1 MLLSLGLSCLL
12 LNVFVVFGTELTFEL
27 PDNDKQCFYEELE
40 KDVKFDIDF
49 QVISGGNYDVDCF
62 VTDPQQNVLYN
73 EKKKQYD
80 SFSHTTGMKGVYKVC
95 FSNEFSTFT
104 HKTVYLEFR
113 HGDEEPLIQSMT
125 GVTALTQYNITILIF
140 QVNMAGYLK
149 ALTTVSRSAAA
160 ALSQNPAALSPAAVC
175 HHRLQQ
181 RNYATR
187 RIKVDQPVVEMD
199 GDEMTRIIW
208 EFIKEKLIL
217 PNVDVELKY
226 FDLGLPYRDLTSDQ
240 VTIDSAL
247 ATNKYNVAVKCATI
261 TPDEERVE
269 EFKLKKMWK
278 SPNGT
283 IRNILGGTVFR
294 EPILCKNI
302 PRLVPGWT
310 LPITIGR
317 HAFGDQYRATDFVV
331 DQPGK
336 FKMVFAPADGSKQKE
351 WEVYDFPA
359 GGCGMGMYNTDESI
373 SGFAH
378 SCFQYAIQ
386 KRWPLYMSTKN
397 TILKA
402 YDGRFKDI
410 FEEIYEQKY
419 KPEFDKLKIWYEHRL
434 IDDMVAQVLKSSGGF
449 VWACKNYDGDVQSDI
464 LAQGFG
470 SLGLMTSVLVC
481 PDGKTIEAEA
491 AHGTVTRHYR
501 EHQRG
506 RPTST
511 NPIASIF
518 AWTRGLE
525 HRGKLDGN
533 PDLIKFSQ
541 TLEQVCVA
549 TVENGVMTKDL
560 AGCIH
565 GLANCKLNE
574 HYVNTLDF
582 LDAIKT
588 NLDKS
593 LGK

>member
-1 MLLSLGLSCLL
+1 
-12 LNVFVVFGTELTFEL
+12 
-27 PDNDKQCFYEELE
+27 
-40 KDVKFDIDF
+40 
-49 QVISGGNYDVDCF
+49 
-62 VTDPQQNVLYN
+62 
-73 EKKKQYD
+73 
-80 SFSHTTGMKGVYKVC
+80 
-95 FSNEFSTFT
+95 
-104 HKTVYLEFR
+104 
-113 HGDEEPLIQSMT
+113 
-125 GVTALTQYNITILIF
+125 
-140 QVNMAGYLK
+140 MAGYIRILSSISRC
-149 ALTTVSRSAAA
+149 AVSFTE
-160 ALSQNPAALSPAAVC
+160 NPAVLAPASAVC
-175 HHRLQQ
+175 HRSLQK
-181 RNYATR
+181 RNYAAK

-217 PNVDVELKY
+217 SNVDVELKY
-226 FDLGLPYRDLTSDQ
+226 YDLGLPYRDQTDDQ
-240 VTIDSAL
+240 VTIDSAI
-247 ATNKYNVAVKCATI
+247 ATMKYNVAVKCATI
-261 TPDEERVE
+261 TPDEARVE

-294 EPILCKNI
+294 EPIICKNI

-310 LPITIGR
+310 KPITIGR
-317 HAFGDQYRATDFVV
+317 HAFGDQYKATDFVITKA
-331 DQPGK
+331 GK
-336 FKMVFAPADGSKQKE
+336 FKMVFTPADGSKGKE
-351 WEVYDFPA
+351 WEVFDFPS

-373 SGFAH
+373 TGFAH
-378 SCFQYAIQ
+378 SCFQYAIN
-386 KRWPLYMSTKN
+386 KKWPLYMSTKN
-397 TILKA
+397 TILKY

-410 FEEIYEQKY
+410 FQEIFET
-419 KPEFDKLKIWYEHRL
+419 KLIIWYEHRL
-434 IDDMVAQVLKSSGGF
+434 IDDMVAQVLKSSGAF

-541 TLEQVCVA
+541 ILERVCVE
-549 TVENGVMTKDL
+549 TVETGVMTKDL

-565 GLANCKLNE
+565 GLSNCKLNE
-574 HYVNTLDF
+574 HYVNTSDF
-582 LDAIKT
+582 LDVIRS
-588 NLDKS
+588 NLDKA

>member
-1 MLLSLGLSCLL
+1 M
-12 LNVFVVFGTELTFEL
+12 
-27 PDNDKQCFYEELE
+27 
-40 KDVKFDIDF
+40 
-49 QVISGGNYDVDCF
+49 
-62 VTDPQQNVLYN
+62 
-73 EKKKQYD
+73 
-80 SFSHTTGMKGVYKVC
+80 
-95 FSNEFSTFT
+95 
-104 HKTVYLEFR
+104 
-113 HGDEEPLIQSMT
+113 
-125 GVTALTQYNITILIF
+125 
-140 QVNMAGYLK
+140 
-149 ALTTVSRSAAA
+149 
-160 ALSQNPAALSPAAVC
+160 
-175 HHRLQQ
+175 
-181 RNYATR
+181 
-187 RIKVDQPVVEMD
+187 VEMD

-217 PNVDVELKY
+217 SNVAVELKY
-226 FDLGLPYRDLTSDQ
+226 YDLGLPYREQTNDQ

-247 ATNKYNVAVKCATI
+247 ATQKYNVAVKCATI
-261 TPDEERVE
+261 TPDEARVE

-294 EPILCKNI
+294 EPIICKNI

-310 LPITIGR
+310 KAITIGR
-317 HAFGDQYRATDFVV
+317 HAFGDQYKATDFVV
-331 DQPGK
+331 DRAGN
-336 FKMVFAPADGSKQKE
+336 FKMVFTPTDGTAAKE
-351 WEVYDFPA
+351 WEVYNFPA
-359 GGCGMGMYNTDESI
+359 GGVGMGMYNTDESI

-386 KRWPLYMSTKN
+386 KQWPLYMSTKN

-410 FEEIYEQKY
+410 FQEIYEKNYQ
-419 KPEFDKLKIWYEHRL
+419 PQFEKLKIWYEHRL

-501 EHQRG
+501 EHQKG

-533 PDLIKFSQ
+533 QDLIRFAS
-541 TLEQVCVA
+541 TLEKVCVE
-549 TVENGVMTKDL
+549 TVESGVMTKDL

-565 GLANCKLNE
+565 GGFSNVRLNE
-574 HYVNTLDF
+574 HYVNTTDF

-588 NLDKS
+588 NLDKA